1 MWYLFIQMDI
11 IMRSRDESKGYKNGA
26 EIRFFSQQLPTQTK
40 IQELSSDVIAV
51 IGGGVSGLFAARE
64 LLKNGHS
71 VVIIEAQDRL
81 GGRVYPVKVPTKDGT
96 VELQLGANFMHN
108 TGTKTP
114 NMLISELDPQIDFT
128 TAETSLKK
136 LGKPVQLE
144 SGEVCIITED
154 GRSFKRAYG
163 EMECGCALDKVSQYD
178 RSQVF
183 GLYEG
188 YENFFLYDGFTTM
201 LERLQEELNA
211 HERCT
216 IFTGTRVE
224 SVEYLEEDKKHVIA
238 TNLGSIT
245 SQQIVCALPIGVLQ
259 QGTVQFIP
267 KLPDVINAVNSG
279 SAARIVIQFEG
290 SFINPKY
297 SHIALHDKE
306 TNTILRILNVDHY
319 RQSQTPSNCL
329 VVTYVPLPG
338 NEEKLTPELVLE
350 QVKIGLKNQ
359 YQDKAHIIEE
369 GTIIVEQNWSKDPYC
384 MGGWS
389 SFNSMISNDTDVNNW
404 FSEIEEYGKKSGVYF
419 AGEHMSK
426 GENGTVHGAALSGID
441 AALQLESDLQVQKT
455 ISSYN
460 G

>member
-1 MWYLFIQMDI
+1 MDI
-11 IMRSRDESKGYKNGA
+11 NMRSRDERKGYKNSA
-26 EIRFFSQQLPTQTK
+26 EIRFFSLQRPTQTK
-40 IQELSSDVIAV
+40 MQELSSDVIAV
-51 IGGGVSGLFAARE
+51 IGGGIAGLFAARE
-64 LLKNGHS
+64 LLKSGHT

-108 TGTKTP
+108 TGTETP
-114 NMLISELDPQIDFT
+114 NMLISELDPQFDFT
-128 TAETSLKK
+128 TPETSLHK
-136 LGKPVQLE
+136 LGKPVLLE
-144 SGEVCIITED
+144 SGEVCIVTED
-154 GRSFKRAYG
+154 GRSFKKAYG
-163 EMECGCALDKVSQYD
+163 EMEYGCALDKISQYD
-178 RSQVF
+178 RSKDF
-183 GLYEG
+183 GLYAG
-188 YENFFLYDGFTTM
+188 YENFFLYDGFTAM
-201 LERLQEELNA
+201 LERLQDELNA
-211 HERCT
+211 HEQCT

-224 SVEYLEEDKKHVIA
+224 SVKYLEMDRKHVIG

-245 SQQIVCALPIGVLQ
+245 CQQIVCALPIGVLQ
-259 QGTVQFIP
+259 QGAVQFTP
-267 KLPDVINAVNSG
+267 KLPDAIDAVNSG

-290 SFINPKY
+290 SLINPKY

-350 QVKIGLKNQ
+350 KVKIGLKNQ
-359 YQDKAHIIEE
+359 YLDKARMIEE
-369 GTIIVEQNWSKDPYC
+369 GALIVEQNWSQDPYC

-389 SFNSMISNDTDVNNW
+389 SFNRMTSNDTDVNNW
-404 FSEIEEYGKKSGVYF
+404 FSEMEEYGEKSGVYF

-441 AALQLESDLQVQKT
+441 AAHKLEKDLQAQKT
-455 ISSYN
+455 SSLYN